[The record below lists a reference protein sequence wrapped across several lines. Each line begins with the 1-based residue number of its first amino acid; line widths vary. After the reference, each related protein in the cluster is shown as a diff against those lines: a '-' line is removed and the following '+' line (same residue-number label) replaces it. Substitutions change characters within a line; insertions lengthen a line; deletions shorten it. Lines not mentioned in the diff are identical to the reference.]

1 MVAGSSEFAG
11 TNRPDSN
18 EIVGGYILQERLGGG
33 DFSSTFKAIEQ
44 TTGQIVAIKIFPKA
58 LPAAQDL
65 YEAEIKAYTALN
77 GLPGIL
83 EHKLDG
89 EDDAFRFIVTEFIE
103 EGSLRNIL
111 NNCPEGMNIQEVI
124 DLFSPIAETIDH
136 MHGKS
141 IIHRDLKPENIL
153 IRKLNTSYQVF
164 ITDFGIVRFTS
175 DSNQFHT
182 EHTAGTAWYIAPEAW
197 NADPDTPQTKAVDIY
212 SLGVMLYE
220 ALEGKMPFS
229 HPTGVIDGDPYL
241 PERTRRESN
250 ADVVKYLLKPLKKDP
265 EQRPRSAR
273 EAIKVIRN
281 AYRGN
286 LTTEQRWEGREF
298 GNYVVEKVLGTGKM
312 GIALRAREKQTNRL
326 VVLKAFEY
334 SPFGNPIQAFENEI
348 KSLERLENG
357 HGVLTPQDSFE
368 QDGIFFIVSDYQSGG
383 SLRQLMNRRP
393 KLPVKEIIEIFTQV
407 AEAIDYVHENK
418 IIHRDIKPENIV
430 FNTTDGR
437 INPFLTDFGISIILE
452 SAKSSFQTQH
462 GAGTYRYMAPELW
475 RPKAKKTKAVD
486 IYSFGIMLYEAFEG
500 HAPFDAEYP
509 AVINQHLS
517 TEPPL
522 PKNTL
527 KELGVDAQNVLLQTL
542 AKNAEERPKT
552 ATEII
557 QQIKGE
563 YTKFLGKEFGKYTV
577 DKFIGQGAYGSTY
590 RAHDSL
596 HKRKKFALKILSVPK
611 ANLREMSKLK
621 ELGRLPGVLPV
632 LEANSED
639 DTRYII
645 TEYLNGNNLRDM
657 FQNYSQG
664 MGLEETLKVFRPVAK
679 ALDSLHNAGI
689 IHGDLKP
696 ENIVFHKY
704 KEEHFPRPFVTDYG
718 IFKVAGKTQVP
729 NVKIDILAGN
739 FAYMAPEIWEDQEPS
754 PASDVY
760 ALGIMLYEALEG
772 TLPFQATS
780 FVGIM
785 RQHLNEAPPSIKKIS
800 QPGGGKIWSALSKAL
815 DKKPENRQKSAAELI
830 SQLEDSTKTQ
840 TTTSVGPIRRPLI
853 DGLEPILN
861 AGKKKI
867 EISLSRLVA
876 FTAVSAVIVASLLY
890 PWTQPST
897 DFSSTATPTVGAIQ
911 SPSPTIIATGTIASA
926 TATLPAARVVP
937 STVPTLPGCDQQYST
952 TDAECG
958 YTASET
964 VSLEKLYTQFYGNR
978 LSGSDLYAIAYYN
991 NRRALEERKYNVIDP
1006 KNLKIE
1012 KGWKVFLPSLES
1024 IQDYNEFPIPVL
1036 EAMNLDP
1043 ANAEITLSGSSTLDP
1058 LSLKIKEGFETATQ
1072 YHIDV
1077 KTNNTTLG
1085 LADFCQSKAQLFGVT
1100 EGNLKNCP
1108 NATFLKFEVARYA
1121 VVIFIND
1128 NNVNGNKL
1136 IENPLNAA
1144 ELNRLLTTAETWR
1157 DVRSDFSD
1165 EPIKRYYPADDRGV
1179 FEIVRNE
1186 IFPTMEPGSILNLET
1201 TEESLIPDKVKQD
1214 DYSIGFS
1221 SYVNYQNNKDSLT
1234 AISVNRVSPNW
1245 ETIMSEIPA
1254 YSLTRRLYLYTGEVT
1269 YQENALLRSFI
1280 NYYLAYEFDYLTKL
1294 GYFPPS
1300 KRGVT
1305 DNPYTTP

>member
-1 MVAGSSEFAG
+1 MVTG
-11 TNRPDSN
+11 SN
-18 EIVGGYILQERLGGG
+18 ESTGVNTPEPNQTVGGCILQERLGGG
-33 DFSSTFKAIEQ
+33 DYSSTFKAIEQ
-44 TTGQIVAIKIFPKA
+44 TTGQSVAIKIFPKA
-58 LPAAQDL
+58 SPAAQDL
-65 YEAEIKAYTALN
+65 YAAELKAYTALN

-83 EHKLDG
+83 EHKVDQ
-89 EDDAFRFIVTEFIE
+89 EDDEFRFIVTEFIE

-111 NNCPEGMNIQEVI
+111 NNCPGGMNLQEVI

-136 MHGKS
+136 MHGKN

-153 IRKLNTSYQVF
+153 IRRSNNSYQVF

-175 DSNQFHT
+175 DSSQFNT

-229 HPTGVIDGDPYL
+229 HPTGVLDSDPFQ

-250 ADVVKYLLKPLKKDP
+250 ADVVKYVLKPLKKDP

-273 EAIKVIRN
+273 EAIKLIRN

-298 GNYVVEKVLGTGKM
+298 GHYLVEKVLGTGKM
-312 GIALRAREKQTNRL
+312 GIALRARDTQTNKL
-326 VVLKAFEY
+326 FVLKAFEY

-383 SLRQLMNRRP
+383 SLRQLLNRRP
-393 KLPVKEIIEIFTQV
+393 RLPLKEIIEIFTQV

-486 IYSFGIMLYEAFEG
+486 IYSFGILLYEAFEG

-509 AVINQHLS
+509 AIINQHLS
-517 TEPPL
+517 MEPPL

-590 RAHDSL
+590 RAHDTV

-611 ANLREMSKLK
+611 ANLREMSRLK
-621 ELGRLPGVLPV
+621 ELEKLPGILPV
-632 LEANSED
+632 LEAHTQD

-645 TEYLNGNNLRDM
+645 TEYLNGNNLRDLL
-657 FQNYSQG
+657 QNYPQG
-664 MGLEETLKVFRPVAK
+664 MELEETLKVFKPVAR
-679 ALDSLHNAGI
+679 ALDSLHNAGLV
-689 IHGDLKP
+689 HGDLKP
-696 ENIVFHKY
+696 ENIVFHKN
-704 KEEHFPRPFVTDYG
+704 KEEHLPRPFVTDHG

-729 NVKIDILAGN
+729 NVKIDVLAGN

-772 TLPFQATS
+772 TLPFQAAS

-800 QPGGGKIWSALSKAL
+800 QQGGGKVWSALSKAL
-815 DKKPENRQKSAAELI
+815 DKKPENRQRSAVDLL
-830 SQLEDSTKTQ
+830 SQLEDGTQ
-840 TTTSVGPIRRPLI
+840 NGSATPVVPVRRPRT
-853 DGLEPILN
+853 DGLETILN

-867 EISLSRLVA
+867 EVSVSRLVV
-876 FTAVSAVIVASLLY
+876 FTAVSALILAALLY
-890 PWTQPST
+890 PRTQPSSPT
-897 DFSSTATPTVGAIQ
+897 PPAATSPVSLTQ
-911 SPSPTIIATGTIASA
+911 SPTSTVSATGTAASTTVTPPSA
-926 TATLPAARVVP
+926 TAVI
-937 STVPTLPGCDQQYST
+937 STVPGLPACDQQYSIT
-952 TDAECG
+952 EKECD
-958 YTASET
+958 YTGTGSI
-964 VSLEKLYTQFYGNR
+964 SLEKLYTQFYGSR

-991 NRRALEERKYNVIDP
+991 NRRALEEGNYDVIDP
-1006 KNLKIE
+1006 KSLKIE
-1012 KGWKVFLPSLES
+1012 KGWKIFLPSLES
-1024 IQDYNEFPIPVL
+1024 IEEYNEFPIPVL
-1036 EAMNLDP
+1036 EAMNPDP

-1058 LSLKIKEGFETATQ
+1058 LSLRIKEDFERATQ
-1072 YHIDV
+1072 QQIDI
-1077 KTNNTTLG
+1077 KTNNTSLG
-1085 LADFCQSKAQLFGVT
+1085 LADFCQSKAQLFGVS

-1108 NATFLKFEVARYA
+1108 NATFLKFEIARYA

-1128 NNVNGNKL
+1128 NNLNSHKL

-1144 ELNRLLTTAETWR
+1144 ELNRLLTTAETWKE
-1157 DVRSDFSD
+1157 VRSDFSD
-1165 EPIKRYYPADDRGV
+1165 EPIKRYYPADDRGA

-1201 TEESLIPDKVKQD
+1201 VDESAVPDRVKQD

-1221 SYVNYQNNKDSLT
+1221 SYINYQKNKDNLT
-1234 AISVNRVSPNW
+1234 AISVNRVSPNR

-1254 YSLTRRLYLYTGEVT
+1254 YSLTRKLYLYTGEVT
-1269 YQENALLRSFI
+1269 YQENSLLRSFI
-1280 NYYLAYEFDYLTKL
+1280 NYYLAYEFDHLAQL

-1300 KRGVT
+1300 RRGFT
-1305 DNPYTTP
+1305 DNPYTVP